1 MRISLAFLPKWQIRA
16 ATAAG
21 ISAILA
27 TSHVVGAPALACPW
41 QIVSVSDGDTLIA
54 HVPCLPEPLQRVL
67 VRVVGVDAPEAGSKA
82 RCDYERDLAAR
93 ATALTEA
100 LVMRSGRVELEFVSW
115 DRWGGRADAIVKING
130 VTLADALIRAGVGR
144 PYDGGARAPWC
155 E

>member
-1 MRISLAFLPKWQIRA
+1 MSKWLLAIACHLAATPAYACDWQITGVYDA
-16 ATAAG
+16 
-21 ISAILA
+21 
-27 TSHVVGAPALACPW
+27 
-41 QIVSVSDGDTLIA
+41 DTLYA
-54 HVPCLPEPLQRVL
+54 YVPCLPEPLQRVL

-100 LVMRSGRVELEFVSW
+100 LVMRSGRVELEFVGW

-130 VTLADALIRAGVGR
+130 VTLADALIRAGLAR
-144 PYDGGARAPWC
+144 AYDGGKRLPWC